1 MIAFDNILHTEGV
14 DTFAL
19 VGQSYGGMLAQ
30 AYLAHR
36 PTDVDRLIL
45 SSSGPADYRRAW
57 LPAEKLFI
65 TLARVLPERTLK
77 DLLAAGLR
85 RVAADLP
92 QQQRTE
98 VAQVITMVVHQ
109 ELCRADVVSHFAV
122 AADLIRARVVNAA
135 AFQGWTGRV
144 VVLSAENDPT
154 QSKKVIPR
162 YERLFDRRVNVISL
176 GRLGH
181 AAVLVDPNAY
191 TDVLERALA

>member
-1 MIAFDNILHTEGV
+1 
-14 DTFAL
+14 
-19 VGQSYGGMLAQ
+19 MLAQ

-92 QQQRTE
+92 QPQRTE

-154 QSKKVIPR
+154 QSKKDIPR